1 MDRSFSTQYHR
12 HGPNRAKGQ
21 QRIGKPEREKGAFL
35 AYLAFRALLF
45 GKPPSGWT
53 SPKDECTYPV
63 FCPQPFTPRKM
74 TNELIDHL
82 DHLRETKD
90 LFGNLAKSFAASEEK
105 LHRVAGT

>member
-1 MDRSFSTQYHR
+1 
-12 HGPNRAKGQ
+12 
-21 QRIGKPEREKGAFL
+21 
-35 AYLAFRALLF
+35 
-45 GKPPSGWT
+45 
-53 SPKDECTYPV
+53 
-63 FCPQPFTPRKM
+63 M